1 MKHYQVEFKRT
12 SFVTMWIDAE
22 TPEAAESLAYEELG
36 EEHYLGDY
44 ASYDVES
51 IEEVYIKQEGS
62 K

>member
-1 MKHYQVEFKRT
+1 
-12 SFVTMWIDAE
+12 MWIDAE